1 MNTVIISG
9 NLGHTPELKKTRNG
23 TSVVSGSIA
32 YNKIVNGEKVTQ
44 WYDFKAFN
52 KTAELIARSFAKGNK
67 IGLIG
72 SLDTR
77 EYTDRDGNSRTAIE
91 ILVSSVEFYNNESRA
106 EIKAEPKQS
115 DDVFNFEPVVDL
127 QQGDLPF

>member
-32 YNKIVNGEKVTQ
+32 YNKTVNGEKVTQ
-44 WYDFKAFN
+44 WYSFKAFN
-52 KTAELIARSFAKGNK
+52 KTAELIARSFAKGDK

-77 EYTDRDGNSRTAIE
+77 EYTDRDGNDRTAIE
-91 ILVSSVEFYNNESRA
+91 ILVSSVEFYNNEPRA
-106 EIKAEPKQS
+106 EIR
-115 DDVFNFEPVVDL
+115 VDL